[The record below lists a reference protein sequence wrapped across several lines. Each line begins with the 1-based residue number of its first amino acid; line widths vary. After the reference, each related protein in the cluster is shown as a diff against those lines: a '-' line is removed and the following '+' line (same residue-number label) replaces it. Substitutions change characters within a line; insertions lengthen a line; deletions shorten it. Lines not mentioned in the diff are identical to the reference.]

1 MSHFATAMGRRWSFS
16 IGTVKGTSIRIHAT
30 FFLLLLWVGVAGWL
44 NEGPAA
50 ALHTLALLSLVFL
63 CVVLHEFGHIFAA
76 RRFGIRTPEVVLL
89 PIGGVSRLERIPE
102 EPRAEFVVAI
112 AGPLVTLVIAGILL
126 LLLGGM
132 PSLEELEN
140 GLGAHALLAQLAYIN
155 VALFLF
161 NLLPAFPMDG
171 GRVLRAGLAGWLGH
185 ERGTRI
191 AAGIGQTAAI
201 LLGLAGLFSGNI
213 ILVLIAAFVYF
224 AAGSE
229 NGIAA
234 LRGITA
240 GKAARESMIDTF
252 ARLQASDPVAA
263 AADALIRTEQR
274 EFPVVDGR
282 DHLAGLLTRDGIIRA
297 LVSTGPDA
305 PIAEV
310 MQDIPA
316 VSQWTRM
323 DEIIPLLAGG
333 APAVGV
339 TADDGRCLGYITW
352 ENLMEELLVSQALGR
367 RNIKLSHGGV
377 G

>member
-1 MSHFATAMGRRWSFS
+1 MSHTATAMGRRWSFS
-16 IGTVKGTSIRIHAT
+16 IGSVKGTAVRIHAT
-30 FFLLLLWVGVAGWL
+30 FLLLLLWIGVGGWL
-44 NEGPAA
+44 NAGPAA
-50 ALHTLALLSLVFL
+50 ALHSLVLLTLVFL

-102 EPRAEFVVAI
+102 EPRAEFAVAI
-112 AGPLVTLVIAGILL
+112 AGPLVTLAIALTLL
-126 LLLGGM
+126 ALLGGM

-140 GLGAHALLAQLAYIN
+140 GLGAHAILAQLAYIN
-155 VALFLF
+155 LALFFF

-171 GRVLRAGLAGWLGH
+171 GRVLRAGLSHWLGH
-185 ERGTRI
+185 ARGTRI
-191 AAGIGQTAAI
+191 AAGTGQAVAI

-213 ILVLIAAFVYF
+213 ILVLIAMFIYF

-252 ARLQASDPVAA
+252 VRLQASDPVVAA
-263 AADALIRTEQR
+263 ANALIRTEQR
-274 EFPVVDGR
+274 EFPVVDGQDR
-282 DHLAGLLTRDGIIRA
+282 LAGLLTRDGIIRA
-297 LVSTGPDA
+297 LIGTGSDA

-323 DEIIPLLAGG
+323 DEIAPLLAGG

-339 TADDGRCLGYITW
+339 TGDDGRCLGYITW
-352 ENLMEELLVSQALGR
+352 ENLMEELLVSRALNR
-367 RNIKLSHGGV
+367 RIVKSSPSGG
-377 G
+377 